1 MIKENAGSSEG
12 SAAPASMIV
21 VQNWLEELKASC
33 RLNVEIS
40 EFRFQTSD
48 WGFKTEQSRNR
59 QISNQSEL

>member
-40 EFRFQTSD
+40 EFRFQISD
-48 WGFKTEQSRNR
+48 FRLGIQD
-59 QISNQSEL
+59 